1 MVPHHLGSNRWADE
15 VELEDG
21 ELNDDLFWACKI
33 FQLGQKLIHLQTSE
47 VWHRL
52 FPVSWV
58 LNMGDWPGTVRPSGA
73 LLYLASGRTSL
84 SHRRP
89 WESKRLAPRFTKL
102 GHQRNPTELL
112 CNRS

>member
-1 MVPHHLGSNRWADE
+1 M
-15 VELEDG
+15 ELEDG

-52 FPVSWV
+52 FPVSRV
-58 LNMGDWPGTVRPSGA
+58 LNRGDWPLWTVRPSIA

-89 WESKRLAPRFTKL
+89 WESKRLALGFVKL
-102 GHQRNPTELL
+102 GDQRNPTELI
-112 CNRS
+112 CSRS